1 MAGPVVDLVIPENRE
16 VEQQV
21 EVVVPH
27 EEVVEHQEEVVLQEE
42 EEEEEVMEH
51 QEEEVEHEQV
61 MQTCTCTITLLCR
74 PRRSTT
80 RRWPAATPSSGR
92 ATRPPSTG

>member
-1 MAGPVVDLVIPENRE
+1 MVDLVIPENRE

-42 EEEEEVMEH
+42 EEEEVMEH

-74 PRRSTT
+74 PRRITT